1 MKENTCLAC
10 QECTNDYD
18 DGNGNHCYDGRES
31 PCMNAHYENDIEEI
45 DLYDTKIDDDAM
57 KSLKKA
63 DDCLLMIG
71 VIPPLKSDV
80 VCTSEQ
86 SQKIYDEINMNLV
99 KENIALK
106 DMLSARESEIRNLK
120 VLLDRAKKEL
130 ANERARSLKIGEK

>member
-1 MKENTCLAC
+1 MSNTF
-10 QECTNDYD
+10 
-18 DGNGNHCYDGRES
+18 ES
-31 PCMNAHYENDIEEI
+31 NVEKCIELCNEI
-45 DLYDTKIDDDAM
+45 NNVLGFSPAAPKI
-57 KSLKKA
+57 
-63 DDCLLMIG
+63 
-71 VIPPLKSDV
+71 
-80 VCTSEQ
+80 CTSEQ

>member
-1 MKENTCLAC
+1 MIENF
-10 QECTNDYD
+10 
-18 DGNGNHCYDGRES
+18 ES
-31 PCMNAHYENDIEEI
+31 NVDKCIELCNEI
-45 DLYDTKIDDDAM
+45 NNVLGFSPAAPKI
-57 KSLKKA
+57 
-63 DDCLLMIG
+63 
-71 VIPPLKSDV
+71 
-80 VCTSEQ
+80 CTSEQ